1 MELQPGISLNKK
13 RGWDPTWLA
22 KALADPARPVFL
34 AGCVPPREGTTEAQ
48 TMEIAKKFVDR
59 ARCLAADGFVVYDI
73 QDEASRTQ
81 EKRPFPFSRTQKPE
95 EFAALFPLLS
105 GKGTVVYKSV
115 GEEDERGF
123 DAWLARAISVHGCSA
138 FNLVGAASSSAAV
151 SLKVP
156 DAAAMVLA
164 RPDAAFGCV
173 CIAERHLTKRSEHL
187 NMLRKQEF
195 GALWFISQAVYD
207 ADATVQLLQD
217 YGELC
222 RSRGLQPAKVVLS
235 FAPCGRPKTMQFIKW
250 LGIKVPPDVEARIVS
265 KAEESKEV
273 AVAESIAICCE
284 ALASILE
291 RSRDFGVPLGV
302 NVESVSGF
310 REEIDGVCRHA
321 ASTPRRAELA
331 PAPPLT
337 PCRRSCRVRSSSSSA
352 ACSRSCLTRAASRGA
367 SSGTACPSPRSRARP
382 RSRSS
387 AGSSSS
393 SSRSGR
399 RTRPA
404 ARGEARSASRTRRS
418 GWHVPP
424 PPLRPPPPRSSHRAR
439 APMAPVG
446 HASARGKAAPA
457 ARRRAVA
464 SGCAPSAAPGTATSD
479 FGPAGRCPRQART
492 QGGGRRG
499 GAPRAGVVLRASRA
513 AGALV
518 GGRAGGLRTQQRR
531 RARASMS
538 LPTSV
543 ATGDARASEQRR
555 GTGCCTAELQSWLH
569 EPGKCAVRWLAP
581 QRGHAHESWGQL

>member
-310 REEIDGVCRHA
+310 REEIDGVFELF
-321 ASTPRRAELA
+321 RRLQQIM
-331 PAPPLT
+331 LD
-337 PCRRSCRVRSSSSSA
+337 
-352 ACSRSCLTRAASRGA
+352 SRGQPWGVQWYRVPVA
-367 SSGTACPSPRSRARP
+367 SLT
-382 RSRSS
+382 
-387 AGSSSS
+387 
-393 SSRSGR
+393 
-399 RTRPA
+399 
-404 ARGEARSASRTRRS
+404 RSASEQELSRLELELEQKRQAHQARCARRGS
-418 GWHVPP
+418 VS
-424 PPLRPPPPRSSHRAR
+424 LEDEVAAR
-439 APMAPVG
+439 AKQERKAAAGGAAPPAPVSF
-446 HASARGKAAPA
+446 SARPAPLA
-457 ARRRAVA
+457 
-464 SGCAPSAAPGTATSD
+464 
-479 FGPAGRCPRQART
+479 
-492 QGGGRRG
+492 
-499 GAPRAGVVLRASRA
+499 LL
-513 AGALV
+513 LV
-518 GGRAGGLRTQQRR
+518 GVLAGCVLSSVVARVRA
-531 RARASMS
+531 
-538 LPTSV
+538 
-543 ATGDARASEQRR
+543 
-555 GTGCCTAELQSWLH
+555 
-569 EPGKCAVRWLAP
+569 
-581 QRGHAHESWGQL
+581 